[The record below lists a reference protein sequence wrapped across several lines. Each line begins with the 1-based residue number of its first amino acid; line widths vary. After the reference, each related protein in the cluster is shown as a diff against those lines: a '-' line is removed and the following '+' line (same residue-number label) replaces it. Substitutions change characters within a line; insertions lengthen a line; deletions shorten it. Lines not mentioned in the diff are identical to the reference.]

1 MKWFFLFYERYGL
14 LTAIVL
20 LLKFKFK
27 RFDAI
32 SLPDLKFPIRLR
44 PDTTDSAA
52 FIHVFLYN
60 DYALAFHK
68 EPKYILDAG
77 ANIGLT
83 SIFWANQFPNAIII
97 SLEPEIGNYN
107 ALLKNTEQYPNIK
120 PMNVALW
127 NKDTFIK
134 IIDKGMGEWAF
145 TVEETQNAD
154 DIPAMCI
161 ESLCKQNAI
170 QNFDVVKMDI
180 EGSEK
185 EVFESNDSN
194 WYLQTEV
201 VIVETHDRY
210 KKGTSKAVFNAIIQS
225 DHNCMP
231 KGDNLIFYKNRTI
244 NDQRI

>member
-27 RFDAI
+27 SFDAI
-32 SLPDLKFPIRLR
+32 SVPDLKFPVRLR
-44 PDTTDSAA
+44 AGTTDSAA

-60 DYALAFHK
+60 DYALPFQK

-83 SIFWANQFPNAIII
+83 SVYWANQFPNATII

-120 PMNVALW
+120 PMHVALW

-134 IIDKGMGEWAF
+134 IIDSGMGEWAF
-145 TVEETQNAD
+145 TVEETHNSN
-154 DIPAMCI
+154 DIPAVCI
-161 ESLCKQNAI
+161 ESLCKKQGI
-170 QNFDVVKMDI
+170 PGFDIVKIDI

-185 EVFESNDSN
+185 EVFENAESQ
-194 WYLQTEV
+194 WYLKTDV
-201 VIVETHDRY
+201 VVVETHDRY
-210 KKGTSKAVFNAIIQS
+210 KKGTSKAVFNAFIQS

-231 KGDNLIFYKNRTI
+231 KGDNLIFYKNSVI
-244 NDQRI
+244 NDQGI